1 MTELE
6 AKLAGIAL
14 IAVIAAAMIYTLF
27 GRKRRHVPPS
37 ELTYAPTYG
46 PGDAADPARDAFAAS
61 GDEPPTEDQIARA
74 RLGGPRGAPELG
86 QAPLPR
92 QAREQI
98 PRKIDDGHV
107 A

>member
-14 IAVIAAAMIYTLF
+14 VAVIAVAVAYTLF
-27 GRKRRHVPPS
+27 GRTRTTKPPS
-37 ELTYAPTYG
+37 ELTYAP
-46 PGDAADPARDAFAAS
+46 AADPARDAFAAS

-98 PRKIDDGHV
+98 PGDIDDGHT

>member
-14 IAVIAAAMIYTLF
+14 IAIIVAAVAYMLF
-27 GRKRRHVPPS
+27 GRKRAAAPS
-37 ELTYAPTYG
+37 RLTYAP
-46 PGDAADPARDAFAAS
+46 AADPAREVFAAA

-86 QAPLPR
+86 QAPLPQ

-98 PRKIDDGHV
+98 PGGIDDGHV